1 MVKVIR
7 NFMCIMLS
15 VTLLLGTGLTVFA
28 ETIPPNLGDVV
39 DGSVLTDD
47 VTSETEI
54 YNPSRGNILNRG
66 IARISNNGNNSVN
79 IYGAVTGA
87 VVCDKLQLSL
97 TLQRLEGNTW
107 VTVTTYSDTAY
118 GQVVLSKS
126 YNRSVTSG
134 YYYRVKAACVAT
146 KGSTSEYQMPI
157 TDGLWI

>member
-7 NFMCIMLS
+7 NFMCIILS
-15 VTLLLGTGLTVFA
+15 ITLLLGTSLTIFA
-28 ETIPPNLGDVV
+28 ETTPPNLGDVV
-39 DGSVLTDD
+39 DGSVLTNDI
-47 VTSETEI
+47 TSEAEI

-66 IARISNNGNNSVN
+66 VARISNNGNNSVN
-79 IYGAVTGA
+79 IYGAVMGA
-87 VVCDKLQLSL
+87 VVCDQLQLSL
-97 TLQRLEGNTW
+97 TLQRLEGSTW
-107 VTVTTYSDTAY
+107 VTVTTYSDTSYSKAS
-118 GQVVLSKS
+118 LSKS

>member
-1 MVKVIR
+1 MKKGLKHIVRVILA
-7 NFMCIMLS
+7 F
-15 VTLLLGTGLTVFA
+15 TLLIGTSLTVYA
-28 ETIPPNLGDVV
+28 EDNPPGLGDVV
-39 DGSVLTDD
+39 DGSVLTDNT
-47 VTSETEI
+47 VSEIEI
-54 YNPSRGNILNRG
+54 YNPARGNVLNRG
-66 IARISNNGNNSVN
+66 IAKITDNGNNSVN
-79 IYGAVTGA
+79 IYGAVMGA

-97 TLQRLEGNTW
+97 TLQRLEGSTW

-118 GQVVLSKS
+118 DKASLSKS